1 MTSETFRTYG
11 ESLKQ
16 ARLNQRRSLDDLSS
30 ALKIHKRHLE
40 AIEAGDITA
49 LPQGPYVKA
58 FVREYARTL
67 GVAVPDEIAPP
78 PPPPSRQPKDPNV
91 VATVGG
97 KPVEE
102 ITALARETARFANT
116 AVMSA
121 VKTVTKT
128 TENVVDFVETG
139 SKEALEVLTSK
150 SLWDEAE
157 EVRRERLGLPPLPK
171 KIEEPKK
178 ISG

>member
-1 MTSETFRTYG
+1 MTSETFRSYG

-16 ARLNQRRSLDDLSS
+16 ARLTQRRSLDDLAS

-67 GVAVPDEIAPP
+67 GVAVPKETPP
-78 PPPPSRQPKDPNV
+78 PPPPPPRQPKDPNV
-91 VATVGG
+91 VAPVGG

-102 ITALARETARFANT
+102 IT
-116 AVMSA
+116 
-121 VKTVTKT
+121 
-128 TENVVDFVETG
+128 
-139 SKEALEVLTSK
+139 
-150 SLWDEAE
+150 
-157 EVRRERLGLPPLPK
+157 
-171 KIEEPKK
+171 
-178 ISG
+178 